1 MYGGANLKHITTWEI
16 VFTVIVVATILIEDY
31 QLEFICK
38 MLSILMLGVTVL
50 LICVAMLNKV
60 VDVTKL
66 REDGLKKLLER
77 LLNRQLYDILISESY
92 KPICMFGLFAIT
104 VYVYPSLINNFR
116 HLVLTMLQ

>member
-1 MYGGANLKHITTWEI
+1 MKHITTWEI

-38 MLSILMLGVTVL
+38 MLSILMLGATVL